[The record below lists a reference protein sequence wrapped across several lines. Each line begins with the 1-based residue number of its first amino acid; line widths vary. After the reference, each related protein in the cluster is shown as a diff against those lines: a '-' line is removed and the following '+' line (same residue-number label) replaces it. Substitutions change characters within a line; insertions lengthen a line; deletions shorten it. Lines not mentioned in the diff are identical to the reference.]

1 MGSKTDKLTQ
11 LLPDFET
18 EQTAFERQSEMIRAL
33 KGRDPKSARLAQRSA
48 NLVER
53 LKECSDSS
61 PCNLSICPVCVRSL
75 RASFVLAAKARI
87 DKLQSAPK
95 WGALLPITAFQAVPL
110 SDQYMPGMLRKM
122 KAPAFNEK
130 IQARHRRAGFPLV
143 FAGIDV
149 SWNEDSTSKAPP
161 FWQAQ
166 LYGVV
171 VGIDVEDVK
180 NAIKRLYPGDTS
192 IKRPLRVRE
201 CTDVPR
207 ALSYA
212 VKPAFVRRVS
222 YVDPRTG
229 RDNTY
234 NYDLKPPQ
242 LRELA
247 LCLGRFEL
255 PVRYALTGCRRY
267 SDRIKL
273 NSGVRKRLKELAL
286 ARTAGRID
294 ANEGK
299 VHGCEDNSALV

>member
-1 MGSKTDKLTQ
+1 MSSETDTLTQ

-18 EQTAFERQSEMIRAL
+18 SDQVSKRQTEIIRAL
-33 KGRDPKSARLAQRSA
+33 NGDDPGAKRLTDKLKACA
-48 NLVER
+48 NG
-53 LKECSDSS
+53 S
-61 PCNLSICPVCVRSL
+61 PCKLSMCPICVRRL
-75 RASFVLAAKARI
+75 RASFVLAALKVIKKVQRR
-87 DKLQSAPK
+87 QE
-95 WGALLPITAFQAVPL
+95 LPITAFQAVPL

-130 IQARHRRAGFPLV
+130 IQVRHRRAGFPLV

-149 SWNEDSTSKAPP
+149 SWNEDNTSKAPP

-180 NAIKRLYPGDTS
+180 NAIKRLYPRHTS

-212 VKPAFVRRVS
+212 IKPAFVRRVS

-234 NYDLKPPQ
+234 NYDLKAPQ
-242 LRELA
+242 LREMA
-247 LCLGRFEL
+247 LCLGRYEL
-255 PVRYALTGCRRY
+255 PVRYALTGCRLY

-273 NSGVRKRLKELAL
+273 NRGVRKRLKELAL
-286 ARTAGRID
+286 ARNGGT
-294 ANEGK
+294 N
-299 VHGCEDNSALV
+299 